1 MLLKAGD
8 VLGKLGDRDTGL
20 HEDGS
25 HRKPCIVFLFLES
38 PSYSDIS
45 LSDVGS
51 QRMFLFDGATFFG
64 ENCGAV
70 AGRLFVLLSW

>member
-8 VLGKLGDRDTGL
+8 VLGRLGDKDTGL
-20 HEDGS
+20 QDDGS
-25 HRKPCIVFLFLES
+25 QREPGSCLLFFAS

-51 QRMFLFDGATFFG
+51 HFTFLAESVAFF
-64 ENCGAV
+64 
-70 AGRLFVLLSW
+70 AGGCVLGVGDLVLSW